1 MKKTTGK
8 KIIGGLMV
16 AIAIATIGAVFAR
29 AETDTASDTG
39 DWHRPFWGN
48 RQMYKQ
54 PAMNSE
60 LTEEQQMELDELVT
74 NLLDEGASR
83 EEIREAIF
91 DKLDEFGVLDE
102 RLDKA
107 IERTEQRLEILN
119 RENELRDQGYS
130 WDEIITIIQEEFVLE
145 NHSIG
150 YKGRMPRHGMV
161 RGFC

>member
-16 AIAIATIGAVFAR
+16 AIVIATMGAVFVS
-29 AETDTASDTG
+29 AETDNASDTG
-39 DWHRPFWGN
+39 DWHRPCWGN

-54 PAMNSE
+54 PAIDSE
-60 LTEEQQMELDELVT
+60 LTEDQQIELDELVS
-74 NLLDEGASR
+74 NLIDEGASR
-83 EEIREAIF
+83 EEIREAVF
-91 DKLDEFGVLDE
+91 EKLDEFCVLDE

-130 WDEIITIIQEEFVLE
+130 WDEIIDIIQEEFVLE
-145 NHSIG
+145 NPSG
-150 YKGRMPRHGMV
+150 EYSGMMPRHGMV